1 MTSTRS
7 TLVFILITV
16 LLIVFSS
23 ASSLTETF
31 RELEREIDQRLSE
44 IDTDVFDDFK
54 KKYKCHNCD
63 DKTLDM
69 LLHEYEAFK
78 RNWIADMVNF
88 IIKEL
93 DIDEEK
99 AQFVRANP
107 DKYFVDYQTFKLLS
121 FS

>member
-7 TLVFILITV
+7 TLLFISITL
-16 LLIVFSS
+16 LLIVSSS

-31 RELEREIDQRLSE
+31 RELEREIDQRMSE

-54 KKYKCHNCD
+54 KKYKCHDCD